1 MNRLPYLVTVLD
13 KQYHAD
19 YYSIRVQHVD
29 RRIEDVRIDSNKGD
43 LFHALLIGIEYRL
56 HIEYGILKGVGH

>member
-29 RRIEDVRIDSNKGD
+29 GRIEDVRLDANQG
-43 LFHALLIGIEYRL
+43 GIVSCDTHRCRVSATY
-56 HIEYGILKGVGH
+56 

>member
-1 MNRLPYLVTVLD
+1 MNRLPYRVTVLD

-29 RRIEDVRIDSNKGD
+29 GRIEDVRIAANDGA
-43 LFHALLIGIEYRL
+43 LFHAILIGVEYRL
-56 HIEYGILKGVGH
+56 HIEYGILRGVGK

>member
-13 KQYHAD
+13 KQYHAT

-29 RRIEDVRIDSNKGD
+29 GRIEDVRLDANQGA
-43 LFHALLIGIEYRL
+43 LFHVILIGVEYRL
-56 HIEYGILKGVGH
+56 HIEYGTLKGVGK